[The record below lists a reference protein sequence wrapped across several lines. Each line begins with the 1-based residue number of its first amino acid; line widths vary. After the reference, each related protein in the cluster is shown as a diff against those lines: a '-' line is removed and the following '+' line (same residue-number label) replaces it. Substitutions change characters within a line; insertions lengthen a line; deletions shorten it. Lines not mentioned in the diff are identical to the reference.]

1 MATID
6 LRTPRQKNFATV
18 EQDFQKIV
26 ERIFENQDVL
36 KMLYYNTSDC
46 TTKEDIIDETI
57 LKEISD
63 NNVRIIPNLKIPEN
77 KGSIIVITFNNFL
90 PNQSNPKF
98 MDNAIFM
105 DVLCPIDTWMM
116 DNYMMRPF
124 RIMNE
129 LQTSFDKQKLN
140 GIGVVN
146 FITADLLTL
155 GDYAGYQ
162 MSYSVINDV

>member
-1 MATID
+1 
-6 LRTPRQKNFATV
+6 
-18 EQDFQKIV
+18 
-26 ERIFENQDVL
+26 
-36 KMLYYNTSDC
+36 
-46 TTKEDIIDETI
+46 
-57 LKEISD
+57 
-63 NNVRIIPNLKIPEN
+63 
-77 KGSIIVITFNNFL
+77 
-90 PNQSNPKF
+90 

-105 DVLCPIDTWMM
+105 DVLCPIDVWMM

-129 LQTSFDKQKLN
+129 LQTAFDKQKLN